1 MTNLLQIK
9 NLNVKLFTEGG
20 ILPVIDNV
28 SMELSEGEV
37 IGIVGESG
45 CGKSMLASAIMGI
58 MSSPARITD
67 GEILFNGN
75 NLTNISQREFQKIRG
90 REISMIFQ
98 EPMTSLNPLMKCGR
112 QIE

>member
-58 MSSPARITD
+58 MSSPARITRD
-67 GEILFNGN
+67 FND
-75 NLTNISQREFQKIRG
+75 ISGAYDFIK
-90 REISMIFQ
+90 
-98 EPMTSLNPLMKCGR
+98 PLNEMRKTD
-112 QIE
+112 